1 MIWFR
6 PSQESLL
13 SPSSRGQS
21 PPKPTKHR
29 PEKGVLNKNNKVKS
43 KKDVRYSKHQQS
55 WTEDESDTIKSTEYH
70 KNKKS
75 KELPSTSRDNHQS
88 VAEYSRSKRK
98 IVQQIRSKLDKSI
111 EKPSTQKKNRIEI
124 LNTYSKSISG
134 QQRPNR
140 DKSPIVTVKP
150 SKLPD
155 KMKFSNPDQYQ
166 EKEPLRISIR
176 DKNKVKHYSDEETEL
191 EIEIIEKNKSKANA
205 QKDNLITVDLT
216 GFNSPQK
223 IPANSEL
230 PVLNISLDQTTKKG
244 KIEQDK
250 RVNQYNNDNFK
261 QRDSS
266 KKTLKTF
273 QEKPV
278 YDFGTIE
285 NYESNLAKDRENDT
299 AEFAKDNPQN
309 LNTIDLYY
317 PNNISQNL
325 IKQRYRPPNNHQ
337 HIDNSKLLNANQS
350 SGNVVFEWTIEDKLR
365 QTNDLINDAI
375 NTLEQAH
382 SSQVIDEARIHILKS
397 EKDRLKK
404 ITEFVSPLQ
413 KRTETIPPYN
423 SMVNEALAFE
433 EESPNFAWDQSS
445 LNTKDSKKEL
455 GSPLKNQY
463 QEMLNKS
470 REEQKENVKKQRSR
484 SSGRKHK
491 SRKTESE
498 NKKFIDSK

>member
-1 MIWFR
+1 M
-6 PSQESLL
+6 
-13 SPSSRGQS
+13 
-21 PPKPTKHR
+21 
-29 PEKGVLNKNNKVKS
+29 
-43 KKDVRYSKHQQS
+43 
-55 WTEDESDTIKSTEYH
+55 
-70 KNKKS
+70 
-75 KELPSTSRDNHQS
+75 
-88 VAEYSRSKRK
+88 
-98 IVQQIRSKLDKSI
+98 
-111 EKPSTQKKNRIEI
+111 
-124 LNTYSKSISG
+124 NT
-134 QQRPNR
+134 
-140 DKSPIVTVKP
+140 
-150 SKLPD
+150 
-155 KMKFSNPDQYQ
+155 
-166 EKEPLRISIR
+166 
-176 DKNKVKHYSDEETEL
+176 
-191 EIEIIEKNKSKANA
+191 
-205 QKDNLITVDLT
+205 
-216 GFNSPQK
+216 
-223 IPANSEL
+223 EL
-230 PVLNISLDQTTKKG
+230 PVLNISLDQHTKKG
-244 KIEQDK
+244 KIDQEK
-250 RVNQYNNDNFK
+250 RVSQFNNDNFK

-285 NYESNLAKDRENDT
+285 DYESNLTKDRENDT
-299 AEFAKDNPQN
+299 AEFARDNPQN

-325 IKQRYRPPNNHQ
+325 IKQRYKPPNNHQ
-337 HIDNSKLLNANQS
+337 QFDNSRLLNANQS

-413 KRTETIPPYN
+413 KHTETIPPYH
-423 SMVNEALAFE
+423 SMVNKALAFE
-433 EESPNFAWDQSS
+433 EESPNFAWDQPS

-470 REEQKENVKKQRSR
+470 REEQKENLKKQRSR

-498 NKKFIDSK
+498 SEKFKDSK